1 MKILGYILFFVGLVF
16 LIVGLFLWVL
26 FLVVFFLKIIFCIF
40 DFKVMLKFE
49 LMVNE
54 FLRYDLFGL
63 VEWLKKIVIF
73 IDVVD
78 EEEYVDELIF

>member
-1 MKILGYILFFVGLVF
+1 
-16 LIVGLFLWVL
+16 
-26 FLVVFFLKIIFCIF
+26 
-40 DFKVMLKFE
+40 MLKFE